1 MKFRHTYVNNLVTD
15 GVTIWV
21 CVIWSGWSWPWSS
34 ATWPN
39 RWPASPW
46 ASQGGT
52 QPRSFRGPWGPAA
65 GRSWGGPRQG
75 KFTRWGWSVSPQW
88 IIFYTL
94 LHSITIYKQA
104 LVHTHTHV
112 FFFIIVNDNWLY
124 LHQRVHVD
132 VKFYSCNCYK
142 CVQEFV
148 WKLSKEYILYKFCDA
163 LKMHRG

>member
-1 MKFRHTYVNNLVTD
+1 MKIKWNSDIHVNNLVTD

-104 LVHTHTHV
+104 LVYIYVYTHTYTH
-112 FFFIIVNDNWLY
+112 IHIHMYIHILLHYVNDDWLHLY
-124 LHQRVHVD
+124 QRTYVD
-132 VKFYSCNCYK
+132 VKFYSCFIHAIVTN
-142 CVQEFV
+142 
-148 WKLSKEYILYKFCDA
+148 A
-163 LKMHRG
+163 LQKNL